1 MRVKLHS
8 RAIKFLDKL
17 DKKDKER
24 VRLKLKSLVS
34 SVEAQGIVPFKE
46 LDIKQLDGEWK
57 GFLRMRTGRIR
68 IIFQIN
74 KDEELLLVHE
84 MDYRGDVYK

>member
-1 MRVKLHS
+1 
-8 RAIKFLDKL
+8 
-17 DKKDKER
+17 
-24 VRLKLKSLVS
+24 
-34 SVEAQGIVPFKE
+34 
-46 LDIKQLDGEWK
+46 
-57 GFLRMRTGRIR
+57 MRTGRIR

>member
-1 MRVKLHS
+1 MRVRLHS
-8 RAIKFLDKL
+8 RVIKFLDKL

-34 SVEAQGIVPFKE
+34 SVEAQGIIPFRE

>member
-1 MRVKLHS
+1 MRIRLHS
-8 RAIKFLDKL
+8 RVIKFLGKRDKE
-17 DKKDKER
+17 DKER
-24 VRLKLKSLVS
+24 VRLKLKSLLS
-34 SVEAQGIVPFKE
+34 SVEAKGIIPFKE

-57 GFLRMRTGRIR
+57 GFVRMRTGKIR

-74 KDEELLLVHE
+74 KEEELLLVHQ

>member
-1 MRVKLHS
+1 MRIRLHS
-8 RAIKFLDKL
+8 RVIKFLGKL
-17 DKKDKER
+17 DKEDKER
-24 VRLKLKSLVS
+24 VKLKLKSLLS
-34 SVEAQGIVPFKE
+34 SVEAKGIIPFKE

-57 GFLRMRTGRIR
+57 GFVRMRTGKIR

-74 KDEELLLVHE
+74 KEEELLLVHQ